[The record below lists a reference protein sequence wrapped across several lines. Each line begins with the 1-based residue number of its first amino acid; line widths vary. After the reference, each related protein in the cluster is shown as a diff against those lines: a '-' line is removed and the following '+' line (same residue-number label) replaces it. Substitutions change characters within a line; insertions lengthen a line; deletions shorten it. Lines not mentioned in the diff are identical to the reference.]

1 MLIRPIQTEKAYR
14 EQTKRT
20 YMFVVPTDASKQAI
34 ASQVAEQ
41 YSVTV
46 DGVRTILR
54 KGKATK
60 FSRGKHAYPGTTY
73 RQDKKIAYV
82 TLKDGD
88 KIRVFDEEPAEAE
101 ADAKATKAKESKTTA
116 KSKDATKEGEK

>member
-14 EQTKRT
+14 EQTKRS
-20 YMFVVPTDASKQAI
+20 YMFVVPEDTSKQAI
-34 ASQVAEQ
+34 AQQITDQ
-41 YSVTV
+41 YNVTV
-46 DGVRTILR
+46 TSVHTILR

-88 KIRVFDEEPAEAE
+88 SIKVFDEEAT
-101 ADAKATKAKESKTTA
+101 DQKASTSTKT
-116 KSKDATKEGEK
+116 KSDKGGDK

>member
-14 EQTKRT
+14 KQAERG
-20 YMFVVPTDASKQAI
+20 YMFIVPADANKQAVAAQV
-34 ASQVAEQ
+34 ASQ
-41 YSVTV
+41 YGVTV
-46 DGVRTILR
+46 ESVRISLR

-73 RQDKKIAYV
+73 RQDKKIAFV

-88 KIRVFDEEPAEAE
+88 SIKIFEEVET
-101 ADAKATKAKESKTTA
+101 ATEDK
-116 KSKDATKEGEK
+116 KSDKGGDK